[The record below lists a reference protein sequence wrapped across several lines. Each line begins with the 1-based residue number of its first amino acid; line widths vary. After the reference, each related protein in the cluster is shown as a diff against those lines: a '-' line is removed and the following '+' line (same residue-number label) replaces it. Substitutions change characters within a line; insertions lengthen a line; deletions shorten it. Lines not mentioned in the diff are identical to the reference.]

1 MVYDRASYSAADP
14 SAVKNILANDDD
26 VTTRKVTIVS
36 GQNLVAGSVIGG
48 TETGVPA
55 ATAGAPFST
64 VGGSVGNGAVTAVS
78 ADAGAMAGRW
88 YIEITGAAGA
98 TAAFKVIRPDGQ
110 IDGTGNVGTP
120 YNGTGSINASVAD
133 GATDYGAGHMIPIDV
148 LYEDGDSAKKY
159 KLSLLAATDGSQ
171 VPDLVLAE
179 DADASGGDI
188 EAIAYETATLVS
200 SALTFGTGHTVATV
214 RESLRL
220 KGIKIDD
227 GD

>member
-14 SAVKNILANDDD
+14 SAVKNLLANSDD
-26 VTTRKVTIVS
+26 VTTRKVTIS
-36 GQNLVAGSVIGG
+36 AGNLVAGSVLGG
-48 TETGVPA
+48 VETGVPA

-64 VGGSVGNGAVTAVS
+64 VGGSVGNGAVSAVS

-98 TAAFKVIRPDGQ
+98 TAAFKVVRPDGQ

-148 LYEDGDSAKKY
+148 VYEDGDSAKTY
-159 KLSLLAATDGSQ
+159 KLSLAAATDGSQ
-171 VPDLVLAE
+171 VPDLVLAQ
-179 DADASGGDI
+179 DADATDGPI
-188 EAIAYETATLVS
+188 EAIAYESATVVS
-200 SALTFGTGHTVATV
+200 SALTLGTGHTISTI
-214 RESLRL
+214 REGLRL